1 MIGPDSAHSPFEAFS
16 LIAAPALLTNA
27 TCVLAMGT
35 VNRMLRT
42 RDRMHEL
49 FMEARKNPE
58 SVTPHMLAQTQ
69 RVERQAV
76 LLLQALA
83 ATYVALAAF
92 AGGTLM
98 TLIGGSLSTLVEARF
113 QQILVLVGVALVFVG
128 VGGLVFG
135 SIRLFQAT
143 RLSISNLRAEAEV
156 IRASRSP
163 MPRP

>member
-1 MIGPDSAHSPFEAFS
+1 
-16 LIAAPALLTNA
+16 
-27 TCVLAMGT
+27 
-35 VNRMLRT
+35 MLRT

-83 ATYVALAAF
+83 ATYVALGAF
-92 AGGTLM
+92 AAGTLM
-98 TLIGGSLSTLVEARF
+98 TLIGGSLKNLLEP
-113 QQILVLVGVALVFVG
+113 QYQGYIVLAGVCLVFVG
-128 VGGLVFG
+128 VTSLVFG

-143 RLSISNLRAEAEV
+143 QSS
-156 IRASRSP
+156 
-163 MPRP
+163 